1 MLVPLWMEWLKKGA
15 LSPEKLVNVGTTVD
29 GMFKERC
36 LSPEKLVNVGTT
48 VGEMVK
54 ERCSKS

>member
-1 MLVPLWMEWLKKGA
+1 MLVPLRLKWLKKGA
-15 LSPEKLVNVGTTVD
+15 
-29 GMFKERC
+29 